1 VGDLAA
7 VPGVPGLAPAAIQ
20 GGRYAARAIE
30 QRLRGRTPPPFRYLD
45 KGNLATIGRAAAV
58 AQIGRIHG
66 TGLFAWLLWLFVH
79 VLTLIGFR
87 NRFLVLLEWAAVY
100 LRNERGARLIT
111 GASHPLLEDAT
122 PSPGAGRPAPR

>member
-1 VGDLAA
+1 M
-7 VPGVPGLAPAAIQ
+7 
-20 GGRYAARAIE
+20 
-30 QRLRGRTPPPFRYLD
+30 
-45 KGNLATIGRAAAV
+45 

-122 PSPGAGRPAPR
+122 PSPAAGQAGPR